1 LAELL
6 GLELE
11 LTKLQFLAYTLWG
24 WIIIMGGVNFFSCLG
39 VLFDQTGED
48 DYRKATASA
57 VSAILGLMLIQTLG
71 LTV

>member
-1 LAELL
+1 MLEVL
-6 GLELE
+6 GNIE
-11 LTKLQFLAYTLWG
+11 LTRPQLAAYGLWG
-24 WIIIMGGVNFFSCLG
+24 WIIIMGSINFFSCLG
-39 VLFDQTGED
+39 LLFDQTGED